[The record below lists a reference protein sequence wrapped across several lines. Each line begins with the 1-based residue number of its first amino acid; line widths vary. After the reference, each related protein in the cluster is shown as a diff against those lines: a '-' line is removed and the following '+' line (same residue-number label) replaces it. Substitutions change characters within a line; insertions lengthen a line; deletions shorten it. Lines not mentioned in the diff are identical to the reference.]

1 MNSKD
6 IDRRGFLKVAG
17 KTTAGFALSATG
29 LTFLPAS
36 LAQAASKNDEDN
48 KYDFVMPRAK
58 FDCKSSRVIDQW
70 NTVPGGD
77 RQLLESLSSVIR
89 CKVKVS
95 TNCRGPN
102 PGQGQE
108 KHFTHLVEFNDIDEM
123 RKYAFIFMTASGE
136 YEFNDR
142 QKKNL
147 EDYLLGGGFI
157 LMDDCVD
164 NDSNGDF
171 FFRSSYELLEEVFG
185 RDAVRPIPLDH
196 EVFHNI
202 YDLGNSG
209 LPYIQGQ
216 QYPAQGLFIDK
227 RLAVFLSST
236 DIHCGWAYLH
246 TGSFNN
252 CEQAIQMGINVI
264 MYSISH

>member
-6 IDRRGFLKVAG
+6 INRRGFLKRVG

-29 LTFLPAS
+29 LVFLPAP
-36 LAQAASKNDEDN
+36 LVQGASKNDDDN
-48 KYDFVMPRAK
+48 KYDFIMPRAK
-58 FDCKSSRVIDQW
+58 FECKSKQVSDQW

-89 CKVKVS
+89 CRVKVS
-95 TNCRGPN
+95 TNCQGPN

-108 KHFTHLVEFNDIDEM
+108 KHFTHLAEFNDIDEM
-123 RKYAFIFMTASGE
+123 QKYTFIFMTASGE
-136 YEFNDR
+136 YEFNSR

-157 LMDDCVD
+157 LMDDCVA
-164 NDSNGDF
+164 NTTHTGDF
-171 FFRSSYELLEEVFG
+171 FFRSSYDLLGDVFG
-185 RDAVRPIPLDH
+185 GGAVREIPLDH
-196 EVFHNI
+196 EVFRNI
-202 YDLGNSG
+202 YDLGNG

-216 QYPAQGLFIDK
+216 QHPAQGLFIDN

-236 DIHCGWAYLH
+236 DIHCGWAYLR

-252 CEQAIQMGINVI
+252 CKEAIEMGINII